1 MIQIKTRKQG
11 GAVIITIPA
20 GLLKLR
26 GIKAGD
32 ALDLDVTPDGFVIHK
47 VETASP
53 APHPNFMDHQE
64 GVMGPL
70 RRGR

>member
-1 MIQIKTRKQG
+1 MIQIKARKQG

-32 ALDLDVTPDGFVIHK
+32 ALDLDVTPDGFVIRK
-47 VETASP
+47 VEATVAATCEVRTPKMSLGRDYLP
-53 APHPNFMDHQE
+53 A
-64 GVMGPL
+64 
-70 RRGR
+70 

>member
-1 MIQIKTRKQG
+1 MIQIKARQQG

-32 ALDLDVTPDGFVIHK
+32 ALDLDVTTDGFVVRK
-47 VETASP
+47 AS
-53 APHPNFMDHQE
+53 AATLTKACSQR
-64 GVMGPL
+64 
-70 RRGR
+70 RRGSRNAGK